1 MTEEAAEAEAE
12 EMAEEEAE
20 ETAVEEAEVT
30 EVAPEAEEAQEVVM
44 DNELL
49 VHP

>member
-1 MTEEAAEAEAE
+1 
-12 EMAEEEAE
+12 MAEEEAE
-20 ETAVEEAEVT
+20 ETAVEEA